1 MLEDTISYRT
11 CKALG
16 LWGGG
21 GCRQGI
27 EAQLY
32 HLLAEEKIYYWV
44 PGFKLAEV
52 TQKED
57 LDSESSPYHF
67 PLTLAGYLHLSES
80 AGAYRRKDWG
90 ICELAYTE

>member
-16 LWGGG
+16 LGGG
-21 GCRQGI
+21 RVCRQGI

-32 HLLAEEKIYYWV
+32 LLLAEEKIYYWV

-52 TQKED
+52 TQTED
-57 LDSESSPYHF
+57 LDSVFTVSLPPYLGRL
-67 PLTLAGYLHLSES
+67 LTPF
-80 AGAYRRKDWG
+80 
-90 ICELAYTE
+90 